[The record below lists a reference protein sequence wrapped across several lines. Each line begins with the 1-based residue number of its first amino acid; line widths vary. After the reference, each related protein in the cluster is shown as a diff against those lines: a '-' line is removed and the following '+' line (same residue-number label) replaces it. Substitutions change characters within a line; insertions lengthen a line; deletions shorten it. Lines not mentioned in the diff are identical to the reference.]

1 VTLETDFDPALPP
14 LDVYAQDLSRVV
26 VNLAHNAFYAAH
38 QKRQAAGPGFT
49 PRVRVRTR
57 DLGAAAEIRIRDN
70 GDGIP
75 PAVRAKLFTPF
86 FTTKPAGAG
95 TGLGLSIS
103 YEIVVQMHKGSIRV
117 ESEEGE
123 YAEFI
128 VTLPRAGGAA

>member
-1 VTLETDFDPALPP
+1 MAAKILIVDDEPDLELLIRQRFRREVREGLYEFLFARNGEEAL
-14 LDVYAQDLSRVV
+14 
-26 VNLAHNAFYAAH
+26 AA
-38 QKRQAAGPGFT
+38 
-49 PRVRVRTR
+49 
-57 DLGAAAEIRIRDN
+57 LGDN

-103 YEIVVQMHKGSIRV
+103 YDIVVQLHKGSLRV
-117 ESEEGE
+117 ESEERK